1 VHQYDNRAW
10 TARPVNDYVVP
21 IELGDE
27 PLERFSSLDPPEA
40 NNSTPL
46 WKSAHNR
53 SDRVAKSLKAIERS
67 QKWLKRPIE
76 LSFVVPERRRLGN
89 PA

>member
-1 VHQYDNRAW
+1 LELEIMEGEEPRRSETQTGTLAEDAAKRRAR
-10 TARPVNDYVVP
+10 AQAALQESR
-21 IELGDE
+21 L
-27 PLERFSSLDPPEA
+27 
-40 NNSTPL
+40 
-46 WKSAHNR
+46 
-53 SDRVAKSLKAIERS
+53 RVAKSLKAIERS